1 MASKIKS
8 SRGGVRAG
16 SGRPTSELRKNMV
29 IRIKP
34 SVIEMMAGEKSKSL
48 LIERLVEGYY
58 AALVDEVEA
67 PDLGAPKKSANL

>member
-58 AALVDEVEA
+58 AAKGVDVGFSERVEV
-67 PDLGAPKKSANL
+67 PK